1 MWNKAIWA
9 RRKRKR
15 KKRLMMMI
23 IMMVE
28 IEMKKK
34 QHTYT
39 YTLTKQEICE
49 FYRSIELWST
59 TILTNVKYMYRNV
72 LCMGWW
78 WTISWNNMKIYWSSV
93 ELVLFLLFLFYSF
106 SFFVMFVRHIR
117 SLSQHY
123 LFFLRN
129 ITHYNW
135 ITFFVSFWESI
146 LLLTFAI

>member
-9 RRKRKR
+9 RRMRKR
-15 KKRLMMMI
+15 KKTHDDDNNDGWNWN
-23 IMMVE
+23 E
-28 IEMKKK
+28 KKA
-34 QHTYT
+34 H
-39 YTLTKQEICE
+39 TLTKQEICE
-49 FYRSIELWST
+49 FYWSIELWST

-72 LCMGWW
+72 PCMGRW

-93 ELVLFLLFLFYSF
+93 ELLFFLLFLFHSF

-146 LLLTFAI
+146 LLITFAI